1 MNGIPPMK
9 IFSSLV
15 LATVLGLV
23 SWKAAIFL
31 HQSSLPYQDSFGRND
46 ATEWVP
52 MGGDWQ
58 ISDGTVINRSDEHGA
73 KLLTGSSEWKDYE
86 LDTEL
91 ELIGHE
97 GDVGVMVRV
106 EDEELGVD
114 SYNGYYV
121 GLRSLDSALVIGR
134 ADHGWIEGRP
144 EAMQGGVQ
152 TGVWYSLRVVIVG
165 CNIGAEA
172 VNVATKQTSW
182 AAFEEQPCVPRGK
195 IGLRSMATGGAWR
208 KVSVRRAAYADFI
221 TIRNHASF
229 LQTPIYPIRE
239 DEYNRMRESNFRS
252 TFTSPRS
259 YRSPDTSTESSSA
272 ETTPTPPL
280 IPIESARAST
290 GQNKT
295 VRLRGV
301 VTLTSPM
308 YIQDNTGGIAVTLL
322 KTQPLNLGDEIEV
335 IGAVIANNSSSHFV
349 ANEVHLLGDRTLL
362 VPVSVTSTQ
371 AADGAFDGRL
381 VELRATLRSK
391 QVATDDEIT
400 LLLED
405 TEQTFRVVGRGGLSP
420 KQFDAWIPGSEL
432 RVRGIC
438 TVGPWLRPEGGSFTI
453 LLRSVDDVEVLSGP
467 PWWSPRRMARYIV
480 FLLMLLVL
488 GGYFYLRMERWKIS
502 AILGERERLAH
513 EMHDTLA
520 QSFAGV
526 GFHLQGVR
534 NSLRTGSIDIPA
546 VKEKLDVACDMVTRT
561 HREASAEIA
570 ALHPDSHR
578 DFDLLTT
585 LERCRRSMLD
595 DSLPPLTLVREG
607 VPRTLSL
614 TVRDA
619 LFQIGR
625 ESLANILRHSR
636 ATETVLKLRYEAKHL
651 VLEISDNGDGFDYE
665 EHADGFG
672 ILGMRKRCQKVGAVL
687 EIKTAPG
694 RGTCVIVRAPYG
706 ARPALSDWLLS
717 DRVRPRRSA

>member
-1 MNGIPPMK
+1 MSRVPPRK
-9 IFSSLV
+9 IFWSLAIT
-15 LATVLGLV
+15 LAIGLV
-23 SWKAAIFL
+23 FWKAAIFL
-31 HQSSLPYQDSFGRND
+31 RQPSLPYQDSFARND
-46 ATEWVP
+46 ATEWTP

-91 ELIGHE
+91 EIIGHE

-152 TGVWYSLRVVIVG
+152 TGVWYRLRVVIVG
-165 CNIGAEA
+165 CSIGAKA
-172 VNVATKQTSW
+172 VNLATGQTSW
-182 AAFEEQPCVPRGK
+182 AAFEERPCVPRGK

-208 KVSVRRAAYADFI
+208 NVSVRRATYADFI
-221 TIRNHASF
+221 SIRNHASF

-239 DEYNRMRESNFRS
+239 DEYNRMRESNFHS
-252 TFTSPRS
+252 TFTPPRS
-259 YRSPDTSTESSSA
+259 YRRPDTSSEFSSA
-272 ETTPTPPL
+272 DATPTSPL

-290 GQNKT
+290 AQNQS

-301 VTLTSPM
+301 VTLTSPI
-308 YIQDNTGGIAVTLL
+308 YIQDNTGGIAVSLL
-322 KTQPLNLGDEIEV
+322 NAQPLNLGDEIEV
-335 IGAVIANNSSSHFV
+335 VGTVTTTDSSTHFMGK
-349 ANEVHLLGDRTLL
+349 EVHLLGDRTLL

-381 VELRATLRSK
+381 VELRATLRLK
-391 QVATDDEIT
+391 NATNDEIT

-420 KQFDAWIPGSEL
+420 KQYEGWIPGSEL

-438 TVGPWLRPEGGSFTI
+438 TVGTWQRPEGGAFTI
-453 LLRSVDDVEVLSGP
+453 LLRSIDDVEVLSGP
-467 PWWSPRRMARYIV
+467 PWWSPRRMARYV
-480 FLLMLLVL
+480 LFLLILLVL
-488 GGYFYLRMERWKIS
+488 GGYFYLRVERWKMG

-520 QSFAGV
+520 QNFAGV

-534 NSLRTGSIDIPA
+534 NSLRTGSIDMPA

-570 ALHPDSHR
+570 SLHPDSHK

-595 DSLPPLTLVREG
+595 GSLPSLTLIREG

-625 ESLANILRHSR
+625 ESIANILRHSR
-636 ATETVLKLRYEAKHL
+636 ATETVLRLRYGAKHL
-651 VLEISDNGDGFDYE
+651 VLEVSDNGDGFNYE

-672 ILGMRKRCQKVGAVL
+672 ILGMRRRCQKVGAIL
-687 EIKTAPG
+687 QIKTAPG
-694 RGTCVIVRAPYG
+694 RGTCVSVQAPYG
-706 ARPALSDWLLS
+706 VRPALSDWLRS
-717 DRVRPRRSA
+717 HRVRPRRSV

>member
-1 MNGIPPMK
+1 MSGVPPRK
-9 IFSSLV
+9 VFWL
-15 LATVLGLV
+15 LAVILAVGLV
-23 SWKAAIFL
+23 SWTAAIFL
-31 HQSSLPYQDSFGRND
+31 HQPSLPYRDSFARND
-46 ATEWVP
+46 ATEWTP

-208 KVSVRRAAYADFI
+208 NVSVRRAAYADSMS
-221 TIRNHASF
+221 IRNHASF
-229 LQTPIYPIRE
+229 LQSPIYPIRE
-239 DEYNRMRESNFRS
+239 DEYNRMRESNFHS
-252 TFTSPRS
+252 TFTPPGS
-259 YRSPDTSTESSSA
+259 YRRPDTSSAFSSA
-272 ETTPTPPL
+272 DATPTSPL

-290 GQNKT
+290 AQSQP

-301 VTLTSPM
+301 VTLTSPI
-308 YIQDNTGGIAVTLL
+308 YIQDNTGGVAVTLL
-322 KTQPLNLGDEIEV
+322 KPQPLNLGDEIEV
-335 IGAVIANNSSSHFV
+335 VGTVTPTDSSPHFM
-349 ANEVHLLGDRTLL
+349 AKEVRLLGDRTLL
-362 VPVSVTSTQ
+362 VPASVTSTQ

-381 VELRATLRSK
+381 VELRATLHSK
-391 QVATDDEIT
+391 NATNDEIT

-405 TEQTFRVVGRGGLSP
+405 TEQTFRVRGRGGLSP
-420 KQFDAWIPGSEL
+420 KQYEGWIPGSEL
-432 RVRGIC
+432 RVRGVC
-438 TVGPWLRPEGGSFTI
+438 TVGTWQRPEGGAFTI
-453 LLRSVDDVEVLSGP
+453 LLRSIDDVEVLSGP
-467 PWWSPRRMARYIV
+467 PWWSPRRMARYV
-480 FLLMLLVL
+480 FFFLILLLL
-488 GGYFYLRMERWKIS
+488 GGYFYLRVERWKMG

-513 EMHDTLA
+513 EIHDTLA

-534 NSLRTGSIDIPA
+534 NTLRTGSIDIQTI
-546 VKEKLDVACDMVTRT
+546 KEKLDVACDMVTRT

-570 ALHPDSHR
+570 SLHPDSQK

-585 LERCRRSMLD
+585 LERSRRSMLEG
-595 DSLPPLTLVREG
+595 SLPPLTLIREG

-651 VLEISDNGDGFDYE
+651 VLEVSDNGDGFNYE

-672 ILGMRKRCQKVGAVL
+672 ILGMRRRCQKVGAIL
-687 EIKTAPG
+687 QIKTAPG
-694 RGTCVIVRAPYG
+694 QGTCVSVQAPYG
-706 ARPALSDWLLS
+706 VRPALSDWLRS
-717 DRVRPRRSA
+717 HRVRSRQSV